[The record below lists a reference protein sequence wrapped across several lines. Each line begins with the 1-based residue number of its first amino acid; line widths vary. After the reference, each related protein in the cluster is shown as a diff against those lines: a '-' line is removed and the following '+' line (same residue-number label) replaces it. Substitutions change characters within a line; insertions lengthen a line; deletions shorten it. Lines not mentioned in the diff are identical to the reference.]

1 MQKTSKSK
9 KISTEEMEA
18 KATRGEDVTMYFSGK
33 PKVRNGYQKIERVN
47 KNIQRVNVDFT
58 SEMLKELDIAVEQLN
73 ISRQAVIKT
82 LIREALDRHYLAK
95 KARKTS

>member
-1 MQKTSKSK
+1 MQKTSKPK
-9 KISTEEMEA
+9 KISLEELEA
-18 KATRGEDVTMYFSGK
+18 KALRGEDITMHFTK
-33 PKVRNGYQKIERVN
+33 PKVKKGFQKIERVN
-47 KNIQRVNVDFT
+47 KNIQRVNVDF
-58 SEMLKELDIAVEQLN
+58 SNEMLKELDETAEHLN